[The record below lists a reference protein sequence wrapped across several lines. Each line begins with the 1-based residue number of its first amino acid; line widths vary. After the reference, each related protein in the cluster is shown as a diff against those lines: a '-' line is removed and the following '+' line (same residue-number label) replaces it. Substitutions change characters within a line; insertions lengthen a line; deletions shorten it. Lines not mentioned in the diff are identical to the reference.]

1 MKMSLRSLLALLFA
15 TALGTASIPA
25 AAEERKAAADADV
38 EAARAVVV
46 DFHRALKEG
55 YREGVLRHMDEKAI
69 VFETGFVEAQRDQY
83 AAGHLDADMLY
94 AAQVQREVVHR
105 QVSVSGDIA
114 VALTQARTRGEF
126 EGQPVSLENTE
137 TMVLRR
143 GDDGWKIVHIHWSAH
158 DTAPPE
164 AR

>member
-1 MKMSLRSLLALLFA
+1 MSLHRPLALLFA
-15 TALGTASIPA
+15 AALGTASIA
-25 AAEERKAAADADV
+25 AAAQERKAAVDADV

-55 YREGVLRHMDEKAI
+55 YREGVLKHMDEKAI
-69 VFETGFVEAQRDQY
+69 VFETGFVEARRDQY

-94 AAQVQREVVHR
+94 AAQVQREIVHR
-105 QVSVSGDIA
+105 EVSVSGDIA

-158 DTAPPE
+158 ETAPE
-164 AR
+164 GR